1 MRRILQNGIA
11 LAVVIIVLF
20 IVVPLPTPLLDVLLV
35 VNIDRK
41 SVV

>member
-1 MRRILQNGIA
+1 MKKFFTLVAAA
-11 LAVVIIVLF
+11 LCSMSMMAKEYTC
-20 IVVPLPTPLLDVLLV
+20 PLV